1 VVPFQYEKIKGL
13 LWRQS
18 YNTNQERK
26 KRRKFKFDTSD
37 VHSKYNSQWHFRVK
51 RSKVRVKVIALE

>member
-1 VVPFQYEKIKGL
+1 VVPLQYEKIKGL

-37 VHSKYNSQWHFRVK
+37 VHSKYNSQRVK